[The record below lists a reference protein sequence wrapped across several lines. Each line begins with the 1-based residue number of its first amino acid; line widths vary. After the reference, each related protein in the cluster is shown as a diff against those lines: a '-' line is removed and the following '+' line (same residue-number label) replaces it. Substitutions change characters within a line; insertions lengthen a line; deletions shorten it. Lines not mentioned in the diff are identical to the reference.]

1 MNVNHFSWTLLLVL
15 IVFPVAA
22 IALLNWIYRKRG
34 GVDQGWGGVLLVGLC
49 LITGLVIILKRV
61 WI

>member
-1 MNVNHFSWTLLLVL
+1 MNVNHFSWTLLLIL
-15 IVFPVAA
+15 IVFPVAV
-22 IALLNWIYRKRG
+22 IGLLDWCYRKRG
-34 GVDQGWGGVLLVGLC
+34 GVDKGWGGALMVGLC